1 MSKQMPTQEI
11 NESASSIGSADAR
24 SNERYKRMS
33 QQLYRAANEL
43 KRTNQ
48 FQSMILETIR
58 EGVIVFDEMDQL
70 AAWNPAFCKLYDID
84 ESALRNGMSSA
95 KFAEL
100 FKTSPDRSLARTSI
114 NAHLTSLH
122 SGEFVDLLENGTSIE
137 VRITTREAGGL
148 IVTYSDITPHLE
160 VQSILKDQRQ
170 MLRSQVEE
178 LTELGK
184 SLNEARNRAVASDKE
199 KSRFL
204 AMLSHDIRT
213 PMSAMI
219 STLEVLS
226 SPGQEADKHRL
237 LEVAL
242 ASSKQMLFLLADI
255 IEVSRTEGW
264 NFQLHYEATDIVEL
278 VASTAD
284 AWRPFANSKGLE
296 LDLQISDD
304 TPNRMQSDGKRL
316 RQVIDNLLSNA
327 VKFTE
332 QGSVGLRATV
342 RQDDGRPWLC
352 VEIRDTGRGISEEMQ
367 EILFS
372 EFGRVIDQQRPTV
385 EGTGLGLATCK
396 RIIESMDGRMGVS
409 SAPGSGSVFSFTIP
423 ILKPVSN
430 ASKKAG
436 SDRIV
441 PLRETFGAPPRIL
454 FADDAPSNR
463 IVMSAMLEKMGC
475 EATAVSDGEE
485 VLQLL
490 QSSSFDA
497 IMLDNYMMSMGGV
510 ETAKEIRSL
519 ERSPART
526 PIIAITGSSDSQ
538 EHDDLLA
545 AGVDR
550 VLVKP
555 VPEAKLHNT
564 LQTLLGSRST
574 QHH

>member
-1 MSKQMPTQEI
+1 
-11 NESASSIGSADAR
+11 
-24 SNERYKRMS
+24 
-33 QQLYRAANEL
+33 
-43 KRTNQ
+43 
-48 FQSMILETIR
+48 
-58 EGVIVFDEMDQL
+58 
-70 AAWNPAFCKLYDID
+70 
-84 ESALRNGMSSA
+84 
-95 KFAEL
+95 
-100 FKTSPDRSLARTSI
+100 
-114 NAHLTSLH
+114 
-122 SGEFVDLLENGTSIE
+122 
-137 VRITTREAGGL
+137 
-148 IVTYSDITPHLE
+148 
-160 VQSILKDQRQ
+160 
-170 MLRSQVEE
+170 
-178 LTELGK
+178 
-184 SLNEARNRAVASDKE
+184 
-199 KSRFL
+199 
-204 AMLSHDIRT
+204 
-213 PMSAMI
+213 
-219 STLEVLS
+219 
-226 SPGQEADKHRL
+226 
-237 LEVAL
+237 
-242 ASSKQMLFLLADI
+242 
-255 IEVSRTEGW
+255 
-264 NFQLHYEATDIVEL
+264 
-278 VASTAD
+278 
-284 AWRPFANSKGLE
+284 
-296 LDLQISDD
+296 
-304 TPNRMQSDGKRL
+304 
-316 RQVIDNLLSNA
+316 
-327 VKFTE
+327 
-332 QGSVGLRATV
+332 
-342 RQDDGRPWLC
+342 
-352 VEIRDTGRGISEEMQ
+352 MQ